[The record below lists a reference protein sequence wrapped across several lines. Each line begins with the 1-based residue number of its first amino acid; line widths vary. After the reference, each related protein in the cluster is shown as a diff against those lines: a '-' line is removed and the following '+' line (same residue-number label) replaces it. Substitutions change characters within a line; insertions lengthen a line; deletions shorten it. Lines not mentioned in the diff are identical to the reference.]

1 MADTIFRPVVREG
14 RRNRA
19 LNPWG
24 AEDARLLEVIND
36 GAWKLN
42 GFRNRD
48 LRATLEKGKC
58 ITPAARKSQAARVT
72 RSLRLL
78 RAHGLIKKIP
88 KTHRYLL
95 TERGQQIVSALQTAR
110 ATSLNQLLDIAA

>member
-1 MADTIFRPVVREG
+1 LASFQAQELRPVVREG
-14 RRNRA
+14 RPYRA

-58 ITPAARKSQAARVT
+58 STPSARKSQTARVT
-72 RSLRLL
+72 RRLRLL
-78 RAHGLIKKIP
+78 RAGRP
-88 KTHRYLL
+88 
-95 TERGQQIVSALQTAR
+95 
-110 ATSLNQLLDIAA
+110 D